1 MTTEVFTQ
9 PADET
14 ALRRC
19 KKCGV
24 AKQLTAFHRH
34 SQCGGGRLPVCG
46 DCKYQAQ
53 LNSPVFQQRK
63 QAKAVATGE
72 RKEANRLA
80 LAVARTERMTLAGE
94 KTCKKCGGIKP
105 FDKFPKSVNCRDG
118 RSGTCHACKYQ
129 SRKPKLVREK
139 EAQRTK
145 RWRLAN
151 PERSRALRRAQNVRH
166 RLRGKGLL

>member
-53 LNSPVFQQRK
+53 LNSPAFQQRK
-63 QAKAVATGE
+63 QAKRE
-72 RKEANRLA
+72 RKEASRLA
-80 LAVARTERMTLAGE
+80 LAVERAERMTLTGE
-94 KTCKKCGGIKP
+94 KTCKKCDAIKP
-105 FDKFPKSVNCRDG
+105 VGKFPKSVSCLDG
-118 RSGTCHACKYQ
+118 WSGTCHACNYQ
-129 SRKPKLVREK
+129 SRKPMLVREK
-139 EAQRTK
+139 ESLRAK

-151 PERSRALRRAQNVRH
+151 PERSRAMRRAQNVRH